1 MATNTI
7 VTTFSDLYGDL
18 IDRVR
23 EATGVTA
30 TQTIAKRFIN
40 TALHDMHIGFA
51 EKVPWA
57 ERRGILI
64 TQAPY
69 TTGTVTISKGSTSLT
84 GSSTAW
90 NTNNSFGVANMR
102 AGGKIV
108 INGTLEVY
116 EISAVGSDTGA
127 TLASRYV
134 GADVTDG
141 TYTYFEDEYALASD
155 FLRPVDTRSFDDNRS
170 IDILSRTD
178 FRRRF
183 ARNAVTGSLIACC
196 FQDAPFN
203 GNTTPV
209 RKIRFA
215 RPPDQAYSVPYS
227 YITSNLAVTSAG
239 VAQAQLSADA
249 DEPIVPLRFRPA
261 IVYHA
266 LYHWYRDRKDD
277 TRSQE
282 AKAEYTDLMLRMGA
296 DQEVGAPRPRLQPRT
311 GGYRARARRP
321 WGGAGTRRYD
331 VGGSFDR
338 MES

>member
-1 MATNTI
+1 MATGTI
-7 VTTFSDLYGDL
+7 VTTFSDIYGDL

-30 TQTIAKRFIN
+30 TQNIAKRFTN

-69 TTGTVTISKGSTSLT
+69 STGTVTISKGSVSLT
-84 GSSTAW
+84 GTGTAW
-90 NTNNSFGVANMR
+90 NTNNSFSVANMR

-108 INGTLEVY
+108 IAGTLEVY

-127 TLASRYV
+127 TLSSRYV

-141 TYTYFEDEYALASD
+141 SYTYFEDEYALAAD
-155 FLRPVDTRSFDDNRS
+155 FLRPVDTRSFDDNRN
-170 IDILSRTD
+170 IEILSRTD

-183 ARNAVTGSLIACC
+183 SRNATTGPLLACC

-203 GNTTPV
+203 GTTTPV
-209 RKIRFA
+209 RKIRVA
-215 RPPDQAYSVPYS
+215 RPPDQAYNIPYS
-227 YITSNLAVTSAG
+227 YITSNLAVSTAG
-239 VAQAQLSADA
+239 VAKAQMIDDT
-249 DEPIVPLRFRPA
+249 DEPIVPVRFRPA
-261 IVYHA
+261 IVLHA
-266 LYHWYRDRKDD
+266 LYNWYRDRKDD

-296 DQEVGAPRPRLQPRT
+296 DQEVGSPRPRFEPRT
-311 GGYRARARRP
+311 GGYKGRARRP
-321 WGGAGTRRYD
+321 WSNGQSRRYD
-331 VGGSFDR
+331 TNGAFDR
-338 MES
+338 MEY

>member
-1 MATNTI
+1 MAANTI

-57 ERRGILI
+57 ERRSILI

-84 GSSTAW
+84 GSGTAW
-90 NTNNSFGVANMR
+90 NTNNSFAVANMR

-108 INGTLEVY
+108 IAGTLEVY
-116 EISAVGSDTGA
+116 EIASVASDTGA
-127 TLASRYV
+127 TLSSRYV
-134 GADVTDG
+134 GNDVTDG
-141 TYTYFEDEYALASD
+141 SYTYFEDEYSLASD
-155 FLRPVDTRSFDDNRS
+155 FLRPVDTRSFDDNRN
-170 IDILSRTD
+170 IEILSRTD

-183 ARNAVTGSLIACC
+183 ARNAVTGPLVACC

-203 GNTTPV
+203 GNTVPV
-209 RKIRFA
+209 RKIRVA
-215 RPPDQAYSVPYS
+215 RPPDQSYSVPYS
-227 YITSNLAVTSAG
+227 YITANLAVTSAG
-239 VAQAQLSADA
+239 VAQTQLSADT
-249 DEPIVPLRFRPA
+249 DEPIVPLRYRPA
-261 IVYHA
+261 IVLHA
-266 LYHWYRDRKDD
+266 LYNWYRDRKDD

-282 AKAEYTDLMLRMGA
+282 AKAEYTDLMLRIGA

-311 GGYRARARRP
+311 GGYRARSRRP
-321 WGGAGTRRYD
+321 WGGASSRRFD
-331 VGGSFDR
+331 VNGAFDR
-338 MES
+338 VES